1 MLKRIEAVIS
11 GLVQGVFFRYT
22 TEKIAKK
29 LGLKGYVMNA
39 RDGTVFTIAEGP
51 EEQLLE
57 FIKFLKNGPRHA
69 KVDGVKVKWLDHSGE
84 FQKFSIKGW

>member
-1 MLKRIEAVIS
+1 MNKRLNAIIT
-11 GLVQGVFFRYT
+11 GRVQGVFFRYT
-22 TEKIAKK
+22 TDKIAKK

-57 FIKFLKNGPRHA
+57 FIKFLKKGPKHA
-69 KVDGVKVKWLDHSGE
+69 RVDNVNVKWLDQSGE